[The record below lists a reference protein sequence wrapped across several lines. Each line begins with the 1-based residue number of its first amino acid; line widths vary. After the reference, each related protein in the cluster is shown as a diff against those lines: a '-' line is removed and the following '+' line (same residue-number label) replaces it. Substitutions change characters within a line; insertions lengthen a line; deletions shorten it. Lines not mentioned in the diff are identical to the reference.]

1 MQYLA
6 DGHPEPAEY
15 DCYLNKILCSLSLE
29 EVLDFGEPVTKAE
42 AEECGL
48 FLQAVIAQ
56 APILK
61 QLKSQMGNKVKIVK
75 IDVDRNQPLANKLG
89 IRSIPT
95 LMIFQGGERKWQ
107 AMGVQNLAVLKQQL
121 EKLVG

>member
-1 MQYLA
+1 MSKSSFSDIINSSIPVVVDFHA
-6 DGHPEPAEY
+6 DW
-15 DCYLNKILCSLSLE
+15 
-29 EVLDFGEPVTKAE
+29 
-42 AEECGL
+42 CGPCKT
-48 FLQAVIAQ
+48 QG
-56 APILK
+56 PILK
-61 QLKSQMGNKVKIVK
+61 QLKSQMGNKVKIIK